1 MKCLMFLGM
10 TVLWAMASSGEEAE
24 AKDKASG
31 LFPADVKTVGIV
43 SASSILPK
51 EKFILGTNRIA
62 SAGYRVK
69 VMPNVQAPQVAP
81 AATRARLFEQA
92 WLDPEIDIILFSR
105 GGKGAADVIGLIDWE
120 KLRSRDMRV
129 IGFSDVTLVVNTMLA
144 KKVGHPYTGPMLSSF
159 GSWTDKSRD
168 WFGKM
173 LAGAPLPT
181 LKVKVLKAG
190 AAKGLPMGGHV
201 DRLYSLFKQAVA
213 PETANRIVFLE
224 CTNRYSANDIKV
236 KLVEMRDSGFLKNAA
251 AVVFADF
258 RHTGKERVK
267 LDQFMLT
274 FAGTLP
280 CPVFADYP
288 YGHCPGSLL
297 IDFQREAEIAPDG
310 TFAWLPTTPKKI
322 TD

>member
-10 TVLWAMASSGEEAE
+10 TALWALVSSGEETGT
-24 AKDKASG
+24 KDKASG

-43 SASSILPK
+43 SVSSILPK
-51 EKFILGTNRIA
+51 EKFILGTNRIV

-69 VMPNVQAPQVAP
+69 VMPNVQGPQVAP
-81 AATRARLFEQA
+81 AETRARLFEQA

-105 GGKGAADVIGLIDWE
+105 GGKGATDVIGLIDWE

-144 KKVGHPYTGPMLSSF
+144 KKVGHPFTGPMLSSF
-159 GSWTDKSRD
+159 GSWTHKSCD

-173 LAGAPLPT
+173 LSGAPLPPV
-181 LKVKVLKAG
+181 KVKVLKAA

-201 DRLYSLFKQAVA
+201 TRMHHLFKKGNA
-213 PETANRIVFLE
+213 PSTAGRIVFFE
-224 CTNRYSANDIKV
+224 CTANYSVEQLTAQ
-236 KLVEMRDSGFLKNAA
+236 LEEMRNAGYLKDAA

-258 RHTGKERVK
+258 RHTGKDRPT
-267 LDQFMLT
+267 LDQFMQT

-310 TFAWLPTTPKKI
+310 TLTWR
-322 TD
+322 